1 MPISLILLEK
11 PFYPK
16 KNMYEI
22 KKEIFSVILVPTAG
36 IIYNK
41 KENKIEPTKNSI
53 NRIKKAI
60 EYTEDIDLPIIIS
73 GGITKPDFDSEAS
86 VVFKSLKKKYLINK
100 NIILEKKSINS
111 YETSKNLKKYLKE
124 NNLNKNIIL
133 ITDLYHYKRMAK
145 SLEKNNIKPFYIKK
159 IFKKKEISYKN
170 FIPSFKNYSNINNI
184 KYEYFGL
191 IYYKILGRI

>member
-1 MPISLILLEK
+1 M
-11 PFYPK
+11 
-16 KNMYEI
+16 
-22 KKEIFSVILVPTAG
+22 PTAG
-36 IIYNK
+36 VYQDSSGRWH
-41 KENKIEPTKNSI
+41 PSRSTVLRVVQGQQMATKFGV
-53 NRIKKAI
+53 
-60 EYTEDIDLPIIIS
+60 PIIIS